1 MLRQWTFAAG
11 CKEHPSADA
20 CLLMTSPYV
29 IATLLFYAASLA
41 LYIWNLREPSRA
53 AGIGATSC
61 LVVGLVLHY
70 LALLARSRLIHAVP
84 YDDLF
89 GSLSLFA
96 WLLAAT
102 YLCLEAIHRRR
113 AVGPFVLPI
122 VLGVFLL
129 AHLPEARPVKAPPA
143 QGPLFAFHVTLNIL
157 AYSAFAISFVL
168 SIIFLVQNWRLR
180 NRKLGEVGWR
190 FPALDVLERMT
201 RSSVLIGC
209 VSLAAGVTAGLI
221 TAHRLEGSYWNG
233 DPKVIITVLIFL
245 IYVGYT
251 VLSQTAAWRGAR
263 ASALCIFNFIFVI
276 FSYSIVNRYL
286 ISFSP
291 IFLVGCARRESG
303 SWSSVL

>member
-1 MLRQWTFAAG
+1 M
-11 CKEHPSADA
+11 
-20 CLLMTSPYV
+20 MNPYV
-29 IATLLFYAASLA
+29 LTTLFFYVVSLA
-41 LYIWNLREPSRA
+41 LYIWNLREPSRG

-61 LVVGLVLHY
+61 LVAGLILHY
-70 LALLARSRLIHAVP
+70 VALLDRSRLIHAVP

-122 VLGVFLL
+122 VIAVFML
-129 AHLPEARPVKAPPA
+129 AHLPEARAIKAPPA

-168 SIIFLVQNWRLR
+168 SIIFLVQNNRLR
-180 NRKLGEVGWR
+180 GHKLGIVGWR
-190 FPALDVLERMT
+190 FPALDDLEQMT

-209 VSLAAGVTAGLI
+209 GSLAAGMTAGLI
-221 TAHRLEGSYWNG
+221 WAHRLQGKYWDG
-233 DPKVIITVLIFL
+233 DPKVLITFL
-245 IYVGYT
+245 ILAIYLGYT
-251 VLSQTAAWRGAR
+251 LLSRTAAWRGAR
-263 ASALCIFNFIFVI
+263 ASRLCIFNFMFVI

-286 ISFSP
+286 SHFHRY
-291 IFLVGCARRESG
+291 F
-303 SWSSVL
+303 

>member
-1 MLRQWTFAAG
+1 
-11 CKEHPSADA
+11 
-20 CLLMTSPYV
+20 MTSPYV

-41 LYIWNLREPSRA
+41 LYSLNLREPSRV

-61 LVVGLVLHY
+61 LVVGLGLHY
-70 LALLARSRLIHAVP
+70 MALLARSRLIHAVP

-122 VLGVFLL
+122 VIGVFLL
-129 AHLPEARPVKAPPA
+129 AHLPEARAVKAPPA

-168 SIIFLVQNWRLR
+168 SIIFLAQNRRLR
-180 NRKLGEVGWR
+180 NRKLGLVGWR

-209 VSLAAGVTAGLI
+209 VSLAAGMTAGLI
-221 TAHRLEGSYWNG
+221 WAHRLEGRYWDG
-233 DPKVIITVLIFL
+233 DPKVIVTVLIFL
-245 IYVGYT
+245 IYAGYT
-251 VLSQTAAWRGAR
+251 YLSATAAVRGAPP
-263 ASALCIFNFIFVI
+263 SGPVYINFKVVV
-276 FSYSIVNRYL
+276 FSYRIVNPEFS
-286 ISFSP
+286 SFSP
-291 IFLVGCARRESG
+291 ILLSYCA
-303 SWSSVL
+303 

>member
-1 MLRQWTFAAG
+1 
-11 CKEHPSADA
+11 
-20 CLLMTSPYV
+20 MTNPYV
-29 IATLLFYAASLA
+29 IATLVFYSASLA
-41 LYIWNLREPSRA
+41 LYIWNLREPSPA
-53 AGIGATSC
+53 VGIGATGC
-61 LVVGLVLHY
+61 LIGGLVLHY
-70 LALLARSRLIHAVP
+70 LALLDRSRLIHAVP

-122 VLGVFLL
+122 VILVFLL
-129 AHLPEARPVKAPPA
+129 AHAPEAKPTPAPPA

-168 SIIFLVQNWRLR
+168 SVIFLIQNQRLR
-180 NRKLGEVGWR
+180 DHKLGIVGWR

-209 VSLAAGVTAGLI
+209 GSLVAGMTAGLI
-221 TAHRLEGSYWNG
+221 WAHRLEGRYWDG
-233 DPKVIITVLIFL
+233 DPKVIITFVILAVYL
-245 IYVGYT
+245 GYT
-251 VLSQTAAWRGAR
+251 LLSRTAAWRGAR
-263 ASALCIFNFIFVI
+263 ASRLCVFNFMFVI

-286 ISFSP
+286 SHFHRY
-291 IFLVGCARRESG
+291 F
-303 SWSSVL
+303 